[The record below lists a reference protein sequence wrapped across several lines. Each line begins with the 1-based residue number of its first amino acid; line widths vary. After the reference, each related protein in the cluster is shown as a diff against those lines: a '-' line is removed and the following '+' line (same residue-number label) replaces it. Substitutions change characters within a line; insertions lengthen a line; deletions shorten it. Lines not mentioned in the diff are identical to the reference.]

1 MEKTQHAIV
10 DTSPL
15 VALLDTD
22 DQYHTW
28 AMEAFHHIHGPMIT
42 CEPVIS
48 EAFFLLKKLPD
59 AQDKILEWIR
69 LGSLSISFILAHEA
83 DPVRKL
89 MNKYRDRPMS
99 LADSCLVRMA
109 ELYERYSIF
118 TLDSDFKIYRRHGR
132 EPLKLI
138 CPENL
143 LE

>member
-1 MEKTQHAIV
+1 MIQWAIV
-10 DTSPL
+10 DTGPL
-15 VALLDTD
+15 VALLDEKE
-22 DQYHTW
+22 QHHSW
-28 AMEAFHHIHGPMIT
+28 AMKAFKNIHGPLIT
-42 CEPVIS
+42 CEPVVT
-48 EAFFLLKKLPD
+48 EALFLLEHLPD

-89 MNKYRDRPMS
+89 ITKYRDRPMS

-138 CPENL
+138 CPANL